1 MSDTNTGQVDGS
13 EIPRPHQPSP
23 QRPDTDSQQRA
34 REAFRQR
41 RIAGLLALAGRRRQ
55 AKPGSPDPV
64 FVRKTL
70 ARIAA
75 GPATPDSPPTG
86 IIIRPAAASR
96 VWAGSL
102 AAVALVLVI
111 LVALGP
117 SKIPSARLTVASGAV
132 TWKPSQ
138 RAVGV
143 LVRPGQTLRDGF
155 LETHTTDSSARVRL
169 ADGTE
174 LALSGASLLRLGL
187 EDGMVL
193 ELTRGGLSA
202 EVTPQPPGHPM
213 LVGTPEARMTV
224 LGTRFLLESRAQST
238 RLEVTE
244 GLVRMERLSDGSA
257 TEVPARH
264 RVIASQGSL
273 ERLTSLPTSTPVT
286 AWRPRLRDQVSRGI
300 WNPGNASRAARLGS
314 VPFEV
319 PGETTPTLL
328 QVCSLQPHT
337 DKTGPVLLSPGAR
350 FLVRGSSDPGREVFV
365 GVTARHPGGGL
376 AGPYSA
382 RFIPT
387 VAGPAGFF
395 TAEMPV
401 SALRARMQ
409 GMPSSPESPE
419 GMEMVDWWAGS
430 RVPTNSVEIESVE
443 LLPEPPSVPGE
454 SP

>member
-1 MSDTNTGQVDGS
+1 MSDTNTGPGDGS
-13 EIPRPHQPSP
+13 DIPVPNLTPP
-23 QRPDTDSQQRA
+23 QGPDTAAQQRA
-34 REAFRQR
+34 QEAFRQR

-55 AKPGSPDPV
+55 TKPGSPDNF
-64 FVRKTL
+64 FVRQTM

-75 GPATPDSPPTG
+75 GPASPDHPPTR
-86 IIIRPAAASR
+86 IIRRPPTASR
-96 VWAGSL
+96 VWVGSL
-102 AAVALVLVI
+102 AAVALMLVI
-111 LVALGP
+111 LVALVP
-117 SKIPSARLTVASGAV
+117 SQTPPARLTVASGAV
-132 TWKPSQ
+132 IWKPSQ
-138 RAVGV
+138 GAVGV
-143 LVRPGQTLRDGF
+143 LARSGQTLRDGF
-155 LETHTTDSSARVRL
+155 LETLTTDSSARVRF

-174 LALSGASLLRLGL
+174 LALSGAALLRLGFEGGL
-187 EDGMVL
+187 VL

-202 EVTPQPPGHPM
+202 DVTPQPRGHPM

-224 LGTRFLLESRAQST
+224 LGTRFLLEARARST
-238 RLEVTE
+238 RLEVAE

-264 RVIASQGSL
+264 RAVASQDGREL
-273 ERLTSLPTSTPVT
+273 LTSQPTSAPVT

-300 WNPGNASRAARLGS
+300 WNPGNSMRPARLGS

-319 PGETTPTLL
+319 PGETAPVLL
-328 QVCSLQPHT
+328 QVCSLQPPT

-350 FLVRGSSDPGREVFV
+350 FLVRGSSEPNREVFV

-387 VAGPAGFF
+387 VNGPAGFF
-395 TAEMPV
+395 TAEVPV
-401 SALRARMQ
+401 SALRPRMQ
-409 GMPSSPESPE
+409 GLPSSPE

-430 RVPTNSVEIESVE
+430 RVPTNSVEIEAVE
-443 LLPEPPSVPGE
+443 LLPEPPATPGK